1 MMTERELIG
10 GNKMELQDRG
20 YNTFTSL
27 ITTIIVAAGVLG
39 QAFLYMIL
47 GINVSDV
54 PVVVMIV
61 LWVAIS
67 GVVKEVFEKIL

>member
-1 MMTERELIG
+1 
-10 GNKMELQDRG
+10 MELQNRE
-20 YNTFTSL
+20 YNAVISL

-39 QAFLYMIL
+39 QAFLYMVL
-47 GINVSDV
+47 DINVSEV

-67 GVVKEVFEKIL
+67 GVVKEVFNKIL

>member
-1 MMTERELIG
+1 
-10 GNKMELQDRG
+10 MELQDRG
-20 YNTFTSL
+20 YNTVASL

-47 GINVSDV
+47 GINVADV
-54 PVVVMIV
+54 PVVVMLV

-67 GVVKEVFEKIL
+67 GIVKELFERVL

>member
-1 MMTERELIG
+1 
-10 GNKMELQDRG
+10 MELQDRG
-20 YNTFTSL
+20 YNTLTSL

-54 PVVVMIV
+54 PVVVMIEIGESSV
-61 LWVAIS
+61 WNSPLFL
-67 GVVKEVFEKIL
+67 FEIMK

>member
-1 MMTERELIG
+1 
-10 GNKMELQDRG
+10 MELQDRG
-20 YNTFTSL
+20 YNTVASL

-47 GINVSDV
+47 GINVEDV
-54 PVVVMIV
+54 PVVAMLV

-67 GVVKEVFEKIL
+67 GIVKEVFERVL

>member
-1 MMTERELIG
+1 
-10 GNKMELQDRG
+10 MELQVNR
-20 YNTFTSL
+20 YNTVASL
-27 ITTIIVAAGVLG
+27 IITIIVAAGVLG
-39 QAFLYMIL
+39 QAFLYMVL

-67 GVVKEVFEKIL
+67 GVVKEVFEKML

>member
-1 MMTERELIG
+1 
-10 GNKMELQDRG
+10 MELQNRG
-20 YNTFTSL
+20 YNTVISL

-39 QAFLYMIL
+39 QAFIYMIL
-47 GINVSDV
+47 GIDVSDV

-67 GVVKEVFEKIL
+67 GVTKTIFEEVL

>member
-1 MMTERELIG
+1 
-10 GNKMELQDRG
+10 MELQNRR
-20 YNTFTSL
+20 YNEVSNL
-27 ITTIIVAAGVLG
+27 ITAIVVVAGVLG

-67 GVVKEVFEKIL
+67 GVVKEVFEKTL

>member
-1 MMTERELIG
+1 
-10 GNKMELQDRG
+10 MELQNRG
-20 YNTFTSL
+20 YNVVISL

-47 GINVSDV
+47 GIDVSDV

-67 GVVKEVFEKIL
+67 GVTKAIFEEVL

>member
-1 MMTERELIG
+1 
-10 GNKMELQDRG
+10 MEFQDRG
-20 YNTFTSL
+20 YNTVTSL

-54 PVVVMIV
+54 PVIVMIV

-67 GVVKEVFEKIL
+67 GVVKEVIEKML

>member
-1 MMTERELIG
+1 
-10 GNKMELQDRG
+10 MELQNRG
-20 YNTFTSL
+20 YNTVISL

-39 QAFLYMIL
+39 QAFIYMIL
-47 GINVSDV
+47 GIDVSDV

-67 GVVKEVFEKIL
+67 GVTKAIFEEVL

>member
-1 MMTERELIG
+1 
-10 GNKMELQDRG
+10 MELQNRG
-20 YNTFTSL
+20 YNAVISL

-39 QAFLYMIL
+39 QAFIYMIL
-47 GINVSDV
+47 GIDVSDV

-67 GVVKEVFEKIL
+67 GVTKTIFEEVL

>member
-1 MMTERELIG
+1 
-10 GNKMELQDRG
+10 MELQDRG
-20 YNTFTSL
+20 YNTVASL

-47 GINVSDV
+47 RINVEDV
-54 PVVVMIV
+54 PVVAMLV

-67 GVVKEVFEKIL
+67 GIVKEVFERVL

>member
-1 MMTERELIG
+1 
-10 GNKMELQDRG
+10 MELQNRG
-20 YNTFTSL
+20 YNAVISL

-47 GINVSDV
+47 GIDVSDV

-67 GVVKEVFEKIL
+67 GVTKAIFEEVL

>member
-1 MMTERELIG
+1 
-10 GNKMELQDRG
+10 MEFQDRE
-20 YNTFTSL
+20 YNTLTSL

>member
-1 MMTERELIG
+1 
-10 GNKMELQDRG
+10 MELQDRG
-20 YNTFTSL
+20 YNTVTSL

-54 PVVVMIV
+54 PVMVMIV

-67 GVVKEVFEKIL
+67 GVVKEVIEKML

>member
-1 MMTERELIG
+1 
-10 GNKMELQDRG
+10 MELQNRG
-20 YNTFTSL
+20 YNAVISL

-47 GINVSDV
+47 GINVSEV
-54 PVVVMIV
+54 PVAVMIV

-67 GVVKEVFEKIL
+67 GVVKEVFDKIL

>member
-1 MMTERELIG
+1 
-10 GNKMELQDRG
+10 MELQNRK
-20 YNTFTSL
+20 YNTVANL

-47 GINVSDV
+47 GIDVSDV
-54 PVVVMIV
+54 PVVVMLV

-67 GVVKEVFEKIL
+67 GIVKEVFERVL

>member
-1 MMTERELIG
+1 
-10 GNKMELQDRG
+10 MELQNRG
-20 YNTFTSL
+20 YNAVISL

-39 QAFLYMIL
+39 QAFLYMVL
-47 GINVSDV
+47 DINVSEV

-67 GVVKEVFEKIL
+67 GVVKEVFNKILYKFKLFV

>member
-1 MMTERELIG
+1 
-10 GNKMELQDRG
+10 MELQDRG
-20 YNTFTSL
+20 YNTVTSL

-47 GINVSDV
+47 GISVEDV
-54 PVVVMIV
+54 PVVAMLV

-67 GVVKEVFEKIL
+67 GIVKEVFERVL

>member
-1 MMTERELIG
+1 
-10 GNKMELQDRG
+10 MELQVNR
-20 YNTFTSL
+20 YNTVASL

-39 QAFLYMIL
+39 QAFLYMVL

-54 PVVVMIV
+54 PAVVMIV

-67 GVVKEVFEKIL
+67 GVVKEVFEKML

>member
-1 MMTERELIG
+1 
-10 GNKMELQDRG
+10 MELQVNR
-20 YNTFTSL
+20 YNTVASL

-39 QAFLYMIL
+39 QAFLYMVL

-67 GVVKEVFEKIL
+67 GVVKEVFEKML

>member
-1 MMTERELIG
+1 
-10 GNKMELQDRG
+10 MELQNRK
-20 YNTFTSL
+20 YNTVANL

-47 GINVSDV
+47 GIDVSDV
-54 PVVVMIV
+54 PVVVMLV

-67 GVVKEVFEKIL
+67 GIVKEVLERVL

>member
-1 MMTERELIG
+1 
-10 GNKMELQDRG
+10 MELQNRG
-20 YNTFTSL
+20 YNTVISL

-39 QAFLYMIL
+39 QAFLYMVL
-47 GINVSDV
+47 DINVSEV

-67 GVVKEVFEKIL
+67 GVVKEVFNKIL

>member
-1 MMTERELIG
+1 
-10 GNKMELQDRG
+10 MEFQINR
-20 YNTFTSL
+20 YNTVTSL

-39 QAFLYMIL
+39 QAFLYMLL
-47 GINVSDV
+47 GINVSEV

-67 GVVKEVFEKIL
+67 GVVKEVFDKIL

>member
-1 MMTERELIG
+1 
-10 GNKMELQDRG
+10 MELQNRG
-20 YNTFTSL
+20 YNAVISL

-39 QAFLYMIL
+39 QAFLYMVL
-47 GINVSDV
+47 GIDVSDV

-67 GVVKEVFEKIL
+67 GVTKAIFEEVL